1 MPRLAAALLILMVT
15 TTSCSRPEAKPQY
28 ADKTEAATSTILRHV
43 VATAPDVTTTS
54 PIQHDQ
60 TPTRDSRPVVAVVNQ
75 SPEGEARSLIQRLI
89 DQDSTIPNS
98 DAELWTA
105 DLDGGSIVQVATL
118 ARSAD
123 RAEVAVSIAFVTAV
137 AGEPAE
143 PIGIRVQLD
152 ASDGNWIV
160 DGISYL

>member
-15 TTSCSRPEAKPQY
+15 TTSCSRPEAIPQY
-28 ADKTEAATSTILRHV
+28 ADQTEAATSTILRHV
-43 VATAPDVTTTS
+43 VATARAVTTTS
-54 PIQHDQ
+54 PVQDDQ
-60 TPTRDSRPVVAVVNQ
+60 TPTRDAFPAVVVVNH
-75 SPEGEARSLIQRLI
+75 SPEDEACSLIQRLI
-89 DQDSTIPNS
+89 DHDSTIPNI
-98 DAELWTA
+98 DAELWAA
-105 DLDGGSIVQVATL
+105 DLDGGYIVQVATL

-143 PIGIRVQLD
+143 PIGIRVQLH
-152 ASDGNWIV
+152 ASDRNWIV

>member
-15 TTSCSRPEAKPQY
+15 TTSCSRPEATPQY
-28 ADKTEAATSTILRHV
+28 AEQTEAATSTTLPHV

-60 TPTRDSRPVVAVVNQ
+60 TPTRDALPAMAVVNQ
-75 SPEGEARSLIQRLI
+75 SPEDEARSLIQRLI
-89 DQDSTIPNS
+89 DQNSTIPNI
-98 DAELWTA
+98 DAELWAA
-105 DLDGGSIVQVATL
+105 DLDGGYVVQVSTL
-118 ARSAD
+118 GKSAD
-123 RAEVAVSIAFVTAV
+123 RADVAVSIAFVTAV

-143 PIGIRVQLD
+143 PIGIRVQLH
-152 ASDGNWIV
+152 ASAGNWIV